1 MKEGCVKDKESQPT
15 LDADGS
21 FETNNLDKS
30 LMSVK
35 REQPLTY
42 MLEDVIA
49 RAMKVRQKNLEYGA
63 TMSSIDFD
71 NNLDGGFST
80 ILPTNFNNSI
90 ERKVEPIDE
99 LPDDYIQK
107 DLKSTGNIL
116 ENTDLEL

>member
-1 MKEGCVKDKESQPT
+1 MIRKAGRPKDTKPLIPEIKQAILKLMKEGCVKDKESQPT

-49 RAMKVRQKNLEYGA
+49 RAMKVR
-63 TMSSIDFD
+63 
-71 NNLDGGFST
+71 
-80 ILPTNFNNSI
+80 
-90 ERKVEPIDE
+90 
-99 LPDDYIQK
+99 
-107 DLKSTGNIL
+107 
-116 ENTDLEL
+116 

>member
-1 MKEGCVKDKESQPT
+1 
-15 LDADGS
+15 
-21 FETNNLDKS
+21 
-30 LMSVK
+30 
-35 REQPLTY
+35 
-42 MLEDVIA
+42 
-49 RAMKVRQKNLEYGA
+49 
-63 TMSSIDFD
+63 MSSIDFD